1 MKNVPTDL
9 GNDAALT
16 LSPIYGLAE
25 IVRLLLNAGTDPSAE
40 FPVPGVMKLLPAYSG
55 KDVVIENVKA
65 QLDLSVR
72 SAAARSLLSL
82 QNVSNTFISTG
93 GSVGGYTQTLT
104 RAVGQG
110 PRLRGGRTRLQ
121 RTPHAGEWIPSTT
134 LCSIR
139 QGGMRYKCHMHPRS
153 A

>member
-1 MKNVPTDL
+1 MVSGKTKASGKLKNGLIDQ

-40 FPVPGVMKLLPAYSG
+40 FPVPGVMKLLSAYSG
-55 KDVVIENVKA
+55 KNVVIENVKA

-72 SAAARSLLSL
+72 SAAARSLLLL

-104 RAVGQG
+104 RAVGQA
-110 PRLRGGRTRLQ
+110 PRLRGGRTRPQ
-121 RTPHAGEWIPSTT
+121 SPPHAGE
-134 LCSIR
+134 
-139 QGGMRYKCHMHPRS
+139 
-153 A
+153 